1 MDQNWS
7 SKGFQT
13 VYTGKNL
20 FLQILNRK
28 CAVVS
33 LYLEPFYSQ
42 SGSHDWDWTGGQDVM
57 KHVLDLLHVLAINDK
72 IWKKYEDDQVNYM
85 RG

>member
-13 VYTGKNL
+13 VYTGINL
-20 FLQILNRK
+20 FLQILIKR
-28 CAVVS
+28 CEVVS

-42 SGSHDWDWTGGQDVM
+42 SHDWDWTGGQDVM
-57 KHVLDLLHVLAINDK
+57 KHVLDLLHVVAISDK
-72 IWKKYEDDQVNYM
+72 IWK
-85 RG
+85 R